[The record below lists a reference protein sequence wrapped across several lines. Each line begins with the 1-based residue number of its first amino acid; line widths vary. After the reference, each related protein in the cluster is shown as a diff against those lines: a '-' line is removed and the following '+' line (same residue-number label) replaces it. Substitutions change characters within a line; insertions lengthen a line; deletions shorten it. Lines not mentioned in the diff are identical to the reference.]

1 MMATKIP
8 LLKEGYLYKR
18 QRGKSAKNDLRRLK
32 FQQRYMRLDEKT
44 LGYYEDRKVIT
55 CNDYYIVYMH
65 ITLADPG
72 GRLLWMGWLAMLL
85 FTCLFV
91 QDTIGMLLASQ
102 CHSCTPPPP
111 QLVVIIG
118 QLYSKVYRHSHPF
131 SLPLAMEYF
140 LISTCIMHATGI

>member
-55 CNDYYIVYMH
+55 ACNDYYIVCMH

-91 QDTIGMLLASQ
+91 QDTIGILKYVIACQPTPLL
-102 CHSCTPPPP
+102 HPPPNGCHHRTA
-111 QLVVIIG
+111 I
-118 QLYSKVYRHSHPF
+118 
-131 SLPLAMEYF
+131 
-140 LISTCIMHATGI
+140 